1 MKTPR
6 PEEDDEKSWGGS
18 VIENDR
24 SMNKTTA
31 FKAISLLWVGSLAG
45 AGFAFLTQVF
55 LARKLGSNDFGAF
68 SSSLTTI
75 TLLAPLAG
83 FGISQYWLKAF
94 GQEGWAAK
102 RWLKPSFQFIALSTL
117 FLICCIVAWALYSSH
132 DRLTQNLLLIL
143 SLYILGQLSVELV
156 SSKLQLEEKY
166 LHLALWQFFPH
177 FLRCS
182 MVFVTAIMSST
193 PIAAEY
199 YAAFFSVI
207 AVVFFLLAI
216 PQLLHMT
223 NGRLTLKGHELTAE
237 FMTLSA
243 KPSML
248 SVAGASW
255 PFGVAAFSH
264 LIYFQSNII
273 LLKHLSSNSA
283 AGIYSVAFTIMTAV
297 YLLPSVIY
305 QRFLLPKMHR
315 WANHD
320 RDMFY
325 QIYRK
330 GNWLMLLLGT
340 LAMLVIFVCADWA
353 VPLLFGEAYRDA
365 SSILKILSLSAPI
378 IFLAF
383 SAGATLVTQ
392 EHMKVKVKYMAMV
405 AVINVLL
412 NLALIPRFDLRG
424 AAIAT
429 VVSNFLLLSLYFYG
443 AQRLVFKNNV
453 SIAGAAP
460 HA

>member
-1 MKTPR
+1 
-6 PEEDDEKSWGGS
+6 
-18 VIENDR
+18 
-24 SMNKTTA
+24 MNKTTA
-31 FKAISLLWVGSLAG
+31 FKAISLLWIGSLAG
-45 AGFAFLTQVF
+45 AGFAFLTQVL

-68 SSSLTTI
+68 SSALTTI

-94 GQEGWAAK
+94 GQEGWAGE

-117 FLICCIVAWALYSSH
+117 FLMGAIVTWALYSSH

-166 LHLALWQFFPH
+166 FHLALWQFLPL

-182 MVFVTAIMSST
+182 MVFITVVVSSMAL
-193 PIAAEY
+193 AAEY
-199 YAAFFSVI
+199 YAVFYSVI
-207 AVVFFLLAI
+207 AVVFFLLAV
-216 PQLLHMT
+216 PQLLHMV
-223 NGRLTLKGHELTAE
+223 NGKLTLKGHERARE
-237 FMTLSA
+237 FSALSL

-320 RDMFY
+320 PDMFY

-340 LAMLVIFVCADWA
+340 LAMLAILLCADWA
-353 VPLLFGEAYRDA
+353 VPLLFGEAYREA
-365 SSILKILSLSAPI
+365 SSVLKILSLSAPV

-392 EHMKVKVKYMAMV
+392 EHMKVKVKYMALV
-405 AVINVLL
+405 AIINVLL
-412 NLALIPRFDLRG
+412 NVTLIPLFDLRG
-424 AAIAT
+424 AAVAT
-429 VVSNFLLLSLYFYG
+429 VVSNLLLLSLYFYG
-443 AQRLVFKNNV
+443 AQRLVFKNKFR
-453 SIAGAAP
+453 
-460 HA
+460 

>member
-1 MKTPR
+1 
-6 PEEDDEKSWGGS
+6 
-18 VIENDR
+18 
-24 SMNKTTA
+24 MNKTTA
-31 FKAISLLWVGSLAG
+31 FKAISLLWMGSLAG
-45 AGFAFLTQVF
+45 AGFAFLTQVL

-68 SSSLTTI
+68 SSALTTI

-102 RWLKPSFQFIALSTL
+102 RWLKPSFEFIALSTL
-117 FLICCIVAWALYSSH
+117 FLICAIVAWALLTNH
-132 DRLTQNLLLIL
+132 DRLTQHLLLIL

-156 SSKLQLEEKY
+156 SSKLQLEERY
-166 LHLALWQFFPH
+166 LRLALWQFLPH

-182 MVFVTAIMSST
+182 MVFIAAVVSAT
-193 PIAAEY
+193 PIAAEL
-199 YAAFFSVI
+199 YAVFFSVI
-207 AVVFFLLAI
+207 ALVFFLLAI
-216 PQLLHMT
+216 PQLLQMI

-237 FMTLSA
+237 LKDFA
-243 KPSML
+243 ARPGML
-248 SVAGASW
+248 SVASASW
-255 PFGVAAFSH
+255 PFGIAAFSH

-320 RDMFY
+320 PDMFY

-330 GNWLMLLLGT
+330 GNWMMLLLVT
-340 LAMLVIFVCADWA
+340 LAMLVILLFADWA
-353 VPLLFGEAYRDA
+353 VPLLFGEAYRGA
-365 SSILKILSLSAPI
+365 AAVLKILSICAPV

-392 EHMKVKVKYMAMV
+392 EHMKVKVKYMALV

-412 NLALIPRFDLRG
+412 NLTLIPLFDLRG

-429 VVSNFLLLSLYFYG
+429 VVSNVLLLSLYFYG
-443 AQRLVFKNNV
+443 AQRLVFK
-453 SIAGAAP
+453 SRLR
-460 HA
+460 